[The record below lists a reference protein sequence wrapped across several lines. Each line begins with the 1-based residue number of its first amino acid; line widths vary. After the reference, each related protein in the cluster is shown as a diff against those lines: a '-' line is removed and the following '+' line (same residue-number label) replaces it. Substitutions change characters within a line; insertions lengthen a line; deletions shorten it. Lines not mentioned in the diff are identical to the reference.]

1 MNTTNGRGLR
11 GALSATALCL
21 GLAAGAFADDP
32 PSWTWSGWGG
42 GGFFWSAVFDPS
54 NADVIYMGGDVVGL
68 YKTTDRGA
76 NWRFI
81 NRGLHEYGV
90 YSLAVSKS
98 DPKVLY
104 AMTPNGMAR
113 SANGGEDW
121 QALPETLKA
130 AQNLSTHRPGSVR
143 AIAVDPTT
151 ADTVYAG
158 SGTGSL
164 CKSTDGGQTW
174 TALDYLAAVKKD
186 APAASAIA
194 AASGAGFAWLNYESA
209 GGDWKPHGRVEKY
222 LNNGEDWSAFNRL
235 TARAYAPAG
244 APKLTAQLVLQS
256 GGDWAWQQGT
266 EAVLKPG
273 EWTEVAL
280 DLSTLKGLD
289 AARMAHVVVRSAGV
303 AWQGELGLDAV
314 TLHPADAAHPPRVIG
329 DWEKP
334 GALDGWRLS
343 TAKDAPFVRGFRT
356 SAEPPPNVKAPIGA
370 VAVAESDPRRI
381 FVAHRQLGIF
391 RSVDAGTTWTHMD
404 TPRAAAHVTV
414 FPSDAQFVFGA
425 FGTNGVWKSSDG
437 GATWASAAG
446 NLPAKCEAREVVV
459 DPRDPQV
466 LHLIGREGWNGQ
478 FFSTRDGGATWTSS
492 KRFQRDF
499 VANPTLPA
507 ETGSGEFATGIGGLS
522 TPSNLALSP
531 SEPDVLFIAANWNNV
546 LSTDS
551 GRTWNER
558 VRGADI
564 TCFHDLRFV
573 GNRIYAAAMDEGL
586 LMSEDDGATWKQ
598 LAPLKYSPGTSG
610 HQWRHAPHRLDRLA
624 VASGRSVPE
633 RRPGERRR
641 RRDVQSRPRPA
652 HLPAAGQHDV
662 GPGLRPRVGGGPE
675 EPECAVLGHRR
686 RRRTRQGPERRG
698 RLQVD
703 RRRTEL
709 DAAPEPARQSPDVLW
724 PGRGPD
730 RFQPHLLGCLRR
742 QGRRVAQR
750 RRGRKLG
757 TQGRHRPLDLQS
769 GGRALRQRL
778 RRRQQPLAQHRPR
791 SDLEADQQA
800 GGTHRR
806 RAGDRSRG
814 RAAHLDLRGHLG
826 RQRRGRRVPHDRRRR
841 DVAGDHRRP
850 TLQEA
855 PDPTLQPRH
864 ARPLGRRRRR
874 LQDETVDHTNQGVH
888 HEDRAH
894 ISRVCRYC
902 GIAGDGYLEGRD
914 DHLGWRPVSSH
925 RHELERPGELGR

>member
-610 HQWRHAPHRLDRLA
+610 HQWRVAAWPKEDGTHHIVSTVSPWQAAEVYPNGVLVSDDGGATFSRGQGLPTYLPRANTMWGQGYARALAADPKNPSVLYLGIDGDAEPAKGLSGGGVFKSTDGGLNWTQLPNQPGSRRMFYGLA
-624 VASGRSVPE
+624 VDPTDSNRIFWGACGDKGGVWRSEDAGASW
-633 RRPGERRR
+633 
-641 RRDVQSRPRPA
+641 
-652 HLPAAGQHDV
+652 
-662 GPGLRPRVGGGPE
+662 
-675 EPECAVLGHRR
+675 
-686 RRRTRQGPERRG
+686 ERRG
-698 RLQVD
+698 GTDPWIFNLEV
-703 RRRTEL
+703 
-709 DAAPEPARQSPDVLW
+709 AP
-724 PGRGPD
+724 
-730 RFQPHLLGCLRR
+730 
-742 QGRRVAQR
+742 
-750 RRGRKLG
+750 
-757 TQGRHRPLDLQS
+757 S
-769 GGRALRQRL
+769 GNVY
-778 RRRQQPLAQHRPR
+778 
-791 SDLEADQQA
+791 A
-800 GGTHRR
+800 GGNNLWRSTDHGATWKQISKL
-806 RAGDRSRG
+806 AGRTVVGLAIDPEDEQRIWISGVTWGGSDAGGVFRTTDG
-814 RAAHLDLRGHLG
+814 GATWQEITGDLPYKKPLILRYNPATRDLWAA
-826 RQRRGRRVPHDRRRR
+826 
-841 DVAGDHRRP
+841 
-850 TLQEA
+850 
-855 PDPTLQPRH
+855 
-864 ARPLGRRRRR
+864 
-874 LQDETVDHTNQGVH
+874 GVG
-888 HEDRAH
+888 AFKTKQ
-894 ISRVCRYC
+894 
-902 GIAGDGYLEGRD
+902 
-914 DHLGWRPVSSH
+914 
-925 RHELERPGELGR
+925 

>member
-1 MNTTNGRGLR
+1 
-11 GALSATALCL
+11 
-21 GLAAGAFADDP
+21 
-32 PSWTWSGWGG
+32 
-42 GGFFWSAVFDPS
+42 
-54 NADVIYMGGDVVGL
+54 
-68 YKTTDRGA
+68 
-76 NWRFI
+76 
-81 NRGLHEYGV
+81 
-90 YSLAVSKS
+90 
-98 DPKVLY
+98 
-104 AMTPNGMAR
+104 
-113 SANGGEDW
+113 
-121 QALPETLKA
+121 
-130 AQNLSTHRPGSVR
+130 
-143 AIAVDPTT
+143 
-151 ADTVYAG
+151 
-158 SGTGSL
+158 
-164 CKSTDGGQTW
+164 
-174 TALDYLAAVKKD
+174 
-186 APAASAIA
+186 
-194 AASGAGFAWLNYESA
+194 
-209 GGDWKPHGRVEKY
+209 
-222 LNNGEDWSAFNRL
+222 
-235 TARAYAPAG
+235 
-244 APKLTAQLVLQS
+244 
-256 GGDWAWQQGT
+256 
-266 EAVLKPG
+266 
-273 EWTEVAL
+273 
-280 DLSTLKGLD
+280 
-289 AARMAHVVVRSAGV
+289 VVRSAGV

-610 HQWRHAPHRLDRLA
+610 HQWRVAAWPKEDGTHHIVSTVSPWQAAEVYPNGVLVSDDGGATFSRGQGLPTYLPRANTMWGQGYARALAADPKNPSVLYLGIDGDAEPAKGLSGGGVFKSTDGGLNWTQLPNQPGSRRMFYGLA
-624 VASGRSVPE
+624 VDPTDSNRIFWGACGDKGGVWRSEDAGASW
-633 RRPGERRR
+633 
-641 RRDVQSRPRPA
+641 
-652 HLPAAGQHDV
+652 
-662 GPGLRPRVGGGPE
+662 
-675 EPECAVLGHRR
+675 
-686 RRRTRQGPERRG
+686 ERRG
-698 RLQVD
+698 GTDPWIFNLEV
-703 RRRTEL
+703 
-709 DAAPEPARQSPDVLW
+709 AP
-724 PGRGPD
+724 
-730 RFQPHLLGCLRR
+730 
-742 QGRRVAQR
+742 
-750 RRGRKLG
+750 
-757 TQGRHRPLDLQS
+757 S
-769 GGRALRQRL
+769 GNVY
-778 RRRQQPLAQHRPR
+778 
-791 SDLEADQQA
+791 A
-800 GGTHRR
+800 GGNNLWRSTDHGATWKQISKL
-806 RAGDRSRG
+806 AGRTVVGLAIDPEDEQRIWISGVTWGGSDAGGVFRTTDG
-814 RAAHLDLRGHLG
+814 GATWQEITGDLPYKKPLILRYNPATRDLWAA
-826 RQRRGRRVPHDRRRR
+826 
-841 DVAGDHRRP
+841 
-850 TLQEA
+850 
-855 PDPTLQPRH
+855 
-864 ARPLGRRRRR
+864 
-874 LQDETVDHTNQGVH
+874 GVG
-888 HEDRAH
+888 AFKTKQ
-894 ISRVCRYC
+894 
-902 GIAGDGYLEGRD
+902 
-914 DHLGWRPVSSH
+914 
-925 RHELERPGELGR
+925 